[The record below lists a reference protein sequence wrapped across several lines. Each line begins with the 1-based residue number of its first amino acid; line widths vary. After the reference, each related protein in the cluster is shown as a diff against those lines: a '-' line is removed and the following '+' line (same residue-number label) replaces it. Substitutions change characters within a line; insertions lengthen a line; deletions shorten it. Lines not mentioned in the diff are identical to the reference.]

1 MYLLKEGVKRIML
14 LGFGFMIMFLIM
26 AFPIIDKTNWNSIKS
41 IVICM
46 FIVGGMG
53 ILMLGSLYVLRFG
66 I

>member
-1 MYLLKEGVKRIML
+1 ML